1 MAIPYFSINII
12 LLSTLSIVDLNMF
25 WSETYHESIYDD
37 YYWERYYLN
46 ESSRWRVGDLWPL
59 GAGLWPVPITFA
71 LLIGM
76 IRCQQLQQTG
86 QNISRTITVI
96 KALVSSIQRTDL

>member
-1 MAIPYFSINII
+1 MLVIPYFSINII
-12 LLSTLSIVDLNMF
+12 LVSTLSIVDLDKYWN
-25 WSETYHESIYDD
+25 ETYHEKIWNEL
-37 YYWERYYLN
+37 YYWDRD
-46 ESSRWRVGDLWPL
+46 ESSRWIVGYLWPL

>member
-1 MAIPYFSINII
+1 
-12 LLSTLSIVDLNMF
+12 MF
-25 WSETYHESIYDD
+25 WSETYWD
-37 YYWERYYLN
+37 YNYWDRY
-46 ESSRWRVGDLWPL
+46 ESSRWKVGDLWPL